1 MYFCCSVPPSLRLA
15 PNETPSE
22 HILWM
27 NDTRQQWSLLSS
39 FTDHMIRR
47 EENRNP
53 FLAGASGV
61 SRLSIVSE
69 RKGNRQMM
77 ALGKFCRVFNSQS
90 PSILFWPT
98 LMLLLTSMAST
109 PGTALT
115 ATSQTG
121 YIFSQPDQETHS
133 TIRVWIML
141 DLSLG
146 IKNKSLFS
154 PFHFP
159 FSLFPFR
166 QEFTTLQT
174 VPSNKRFTF
183 SNTANKGDH
192 RNDHLMLK
200 TIHCIETNIKG
211 GREDDWPGHK
221 YIICDKAT
229 ISPAT
234 QLSSSALAHTTSPH
248 WIY

>member
-1 MYFCCSVPPSLRLA
+1 MSSCFSCSVACKCNFAVLSPPSLRFA

-109 PGTALT
+109 PGPALT

-146 IKNKSLFS
+146 
-154 PFHFP
+154 
-159 FSLFPFR
+159 
-166 QEFTTLQT
+166 
-174 VPSNKRFTF
+174 
-183 SNTANKGDH
+183 
-192 RNDHLMLK
+192 
-200 TIHCIETNIKG
+200 
-211 GREDDWPGHK
+211 
-221 YIICDKAT
+221 
-229 ISPAT
+229 
-234 QLSSSALAHTTSPH
+234 
-248 WIY
+248 

>member
-1 MYFCCSVPPSLRLA
+1 
-15 PNETPSE
+15 
-22 HILWM
+22 
-27 NDTRQQWSLLSS
+27 
-39 FTDHMIRR
+39 MIRR

-61 SRLSIVSE
+61 SSLSDVSE
-69 RKGNRQMM
+69 KKGNRQMM
-77 ALGKFCRVFNSQS
+77 VLGKFCRVFNSQS

-154 PFHFP
+154 LFHFP

-166 QEFTTLQT
+166 QKFTTLQT
-174 VPSNKRFTF
+174 PPSKDQRMSNIWQLPSNKRFTF

-200 TIHCIETNIKG
+200 T
-211 GREDDWPGHK
+211 
-221 YIICDKAT
+221 
-229 ISPAT
+229 T

-248 WIY
+248 IYMI

>member
-1 MYFCCSVPPSLRLA
+1 MYFCCSVPPSLRFA

-154 PFHFP
+154 LFHFP

-166 QEFTTLQT
+166 QKFTTLQT
-174 VPSNKRFTF
+174 SPSKDQRM
-183 SNTANKGDH
+183 SNIWQLPSIKPTPANKCDH
-192 RNDHLMLK
+192 HNCHLTL
-200 TIHCIETNIKG
+200 NINPLHKAEYR
-211 GREDDWPGHK
+211 GRP
-221 YIICDKAT
+221 T
-229 ISPAT
+229 P
-234 QLSSSALAHTTSPH
+234 LSSSPLTHTPPH
-248 WIY
+248 YHSL